1 MTTPNAE
8 ILSRIV
14 DEIHRRQRF
23 VISSHVRPDGDAIG
37 SQLAMAY
44 ALRRL
49 GKQVRIVDG
58 DKPPT
63 PLRVFP
69 GVHEI
74 EVMSAID
81 DAGDAVI
88 VMECGDLARTGVSG
102 FERGYVINIDHHPG
116 NTMYGALNWFD
127 LSAAACGEMVFDL
140 VEALGVPLTTEIAVH
155 VYIAI
160 LTDTGSFHYSNITPK
175 TFDICRRCVEA
186 GVDPPAVA
194 RSIFDSNNLG
204 RLKLFGAVLSKME
217 LDPTGRLATVYVDQ
231 QLATDC
237 GGTYEDTEGLINLPL
252 TVKEIQAVVFFK
264 ENGPNDWR
272 ISMRSKGEIDI
283 NAVAKQFGGGGH
295 KNASGC
301 SARGRFEDLKKR
313 FGELITA
320 QIDRIDRGQTPWTES
335 SFSTSR
341 RGLRRTMSW
350 RRRAGCLA
358 KSASAT
364 RERSTRSPRACCR
377 WPAAAPPGSC
387 DF

>member
-1 MTTPNAE
+1 MTTTATTD
-8 ILSRIV
+8 ILPRIV
-14 DEIHRRQRF
+14 DEIRQRQRF

-44 ALRRL
+44 ALRHL

-63 PLRVFP
+63 PLLVFP
-69 GVHEI
+69 GVDEI
-74 EVMSAID
+74 EVAKSID
-81 DAGDAVI
+81 DPGDAVI

-127 LSAAACGEMVFDL
+127 LSAAACGEMVYDL
-140 VEALGVPLTTEIAVH
+140 VRALGVPLSKEIAIH

-160 LTDTGSFHYSNITPK
+160 LTDTGSFHYSTISPK
-175 TFDICRRCVEA
+175 TFEICQRCVEA

-217 LDPTGRLATVYVDQ
+217 LDSTGRLATVYVDQ
-231 QLATDC
+231 QLATEC

-264 ENGPNDWR
+264 ENGPDDWR
-272 ISMRSKGEIDI
+272 ISMRSKGDIDI
-283 NAVAKQFGGGGH
+283 NAVAKEFGGGGH

-301 SARGRFEDLKKR
+301 SARGRFEDLKNV
-313 FGELITA
+313 FADLILQ
-320 QIDRIDRGQTPWTES
+320 QIDRTWTGSSSSTNPRG
-335 SFSTSR
+335 
-341 RGLRRTMSW
+341 
-350 RRRAGCLA
+350 
-358 KSASAT
+358 
-364 RERSTRSPRACCR
+364 
-377 WPAAAPPGSC
+377 
-387 DF
+387 